1 MLIIDAHVHIT
12 DVGWQPKA
20 VEEGFRPLYSRLV
33 RNAPRT
39 PKQLEASL
47 ATGHDPHA
55 DRLVADLDAAGIDVA
70 VLLGIDMGPGVGE
83 PVLSIAEQ
91 RDMLR
96 NAVALHP
103 GRLVWLCPTHP
114 HRPEAAQVLEDAITA
129 GARGLGEF
137 YPPGGFSPAD
147 AESDAL
153 YEILLAHELP
163 VVTHCGP
170 AWPPLRSRFAHPIEW
185 DDVTARHPTLPVV
198 LGHGG
203 KIEAWARE
211 AIALAIQRPS
221 LHLDIS
227 LWDGW
232 VPDQE
237 LTALL
242 RFMRERIGA
251 DRVLWASDRFGA
263 DGERER
269 VGAWRS
275 LIAELAVDAGFSDEE
290 VGLLFGGNAQRLF
303 KIEAPL

>member
-1 MLIIDAHVHIT
+1 MIIDAHVHIT
-12 DVGWQPKA
+12 DVGWQPRA

-33 RNAPRT
+33 RNPPRT
-39 PKQLEASL
+39 PEQLEVSL

-55 DRLVADLDAAGIDVA
+55 DRLVADLDATGIDVA
-70 VLLGIDMGPGVGE
+70 VLLGIDMGPAVGE
-83 PVLSIAEQ
+83 PRLSISGQ

-96 NAVALHP
+96 DAVERHP

-114 HRPEAAQVLEDAITA
+114 HRPEAAEALEDAIAA

-147 AESDAL
+147 PSADPL
-153 YEILLAHELP
+153 YEVLLAHGLP
-163 VVTHCGP
+163 VVAHCGP
-170 AWPPLRSRFAHPIEW
+170 AWPPLRSRFAHPLEW
-185 DDVTARHPTLPVV
+185 DDVSARHPTLPII

-221 LHLDIS
+221 FHLDLS

-232 VPDQE
+232 VADHE

-242 RFMRERIGA
+242 RFMRERVGP
-251 DRVLWASDRFGA
+251 DRLLWASDRFGA

-269 VGAWRS
+269 VGSWRA
-275 LIAELAVDAGFSDEE
+275 LIGELAADADFSDED
-290 VGLLFGGNAQRLF
+290 VGLLLGGNAQRLF
-303 KIEAPL
+303 KIEATL